1 MLCSKQLVKLEIMIK
16 KFKIIPFLI
25 LLLSS
30 NSFAFSPEYE
40 KQMYI
45 GCYSNS
51 KIYLGAKKA
60 KSYCLCT
67 INQLSEKYSDAE
79 IDLIFKKE
87 PEEIMKA
94 TEFASINCE
103 KVTK

>member
-1 MLCSKQLVKLEIMIK
+1 
-16 KFKIIPFLI
+16 
-25 LLLSS
+25 
-30 NSFAFSPEYE
+30 
-40 KQMYI
+40 MY
-45 GCYSNS
+45 GNS
-51 KIYLGAKKA
+51 KVYLGAGKA
-60 KSYCLCT
+60 KAYCSST